1 MADSCVDGQWANP
14 LRPFVSAVIN
24 HQAGDIIVSELGFS
38 WPTSRFS
45 RPWKGPQ
52 EIGKHNYVRLVSDV
66 VREMESVVE
75 RTQDL
80 AKQGTLQG
88 YQYPQDIKG
97 AFLRRTRTTSLSLQ
111 ELVRATANIESQ
123 GQTDPSNTSED
134 LSRQA
139 RLAARFFDDSFCDFS
154 ITPPVTVF
162 GLLTGM
168 LNHSCT
174 PNAFL
179 DVQKIK
185 GNGNADV
192 KLTVRAIHFIP
203 VGQEITILYS
213 DAFGVSTTNH
223 RMGLKE
229 IFGFDCCCSLCVLTR
244 EDVNCRS
251 LRNLCHEMVCEF
263 FTQEIKPPQLY
274 RLACLII
281 DGCYALH
288 LDHPV
293 FEEILDKCSQVALK
307 ECDFFRARY
316 FQCYRLSLSMRYW
329 GHGGETTAD
338 AREKIRQI
346 ETLPEA
352 IVVMDSLKW
361 EPADGNS
368 VRLTEIM
375 FMMHR
380 TDEEYHF
387 LRIED
392 GKLYEFPK
400 KEARLREDKY
410 WADESY
416 QVALLLM
423 DLDGVLSNSNDQLN
437 PSQEL
442 SPPPASPKKSK
453 STKKKK
459 KKKNAVAKVQ
469 KVPQRTFEN
478 DGPSLEHDE
487 SEEDQVGPDA
497 EFENEKAASSSSASN
512 QKDEASDFASRDVN
526 THGRP
531 QPRAEALEVSP
542 KSTPA
547 QLKAPGSKFPPTQAS
562 VIHHTKGGENEANT
576 KSTSRGPKKAPKFG
590 RSSTNDKADPNHE
603 PGRDSNVND
612 HAASKEELQVKKPRI
627 KHFPSMRNHGYERDG
642 TLPDNRNR
650 ESKTSY
656 QQSAKGRASPP
667 IFYNPPMSLTHLPHD
682 ARLHAIPKERQ
693 SGPVAKVQKPMNRV
707 PHWVGKRQLH
717 QISTASDTTMNSQA
731 IHPQA
736 QITES
741 ESSLSNQISSAP
753 EQAAPDNSNIES
765 PVTALP
771 LEDDVFDSVKPAIRV
786 NLPTGCD
793 LPCVVIPARNSRG
806 SRESSPQSGSE
817 RSLTRR
823 SRESR
828 DLTVARAYFRPYLCP
843 FGDPE
848 GMSKQMWL
856 SNQTSKTHLVIIR
869 RDIAHLIAA
878 KDGTGSKDSGFV
890 LSSRRDS
897 MTGRIEGR
905 KELIQQRVRRHSF
918 NNDGGLKDRLKEA
931 ETW

>member
-1 MADSCVDGQWANP
+1 MATDSCADGQWSNP
-14 LRPFVSAVIN
+14 LRPFVNALVN
-24 HQAGDIIVSELGFS
+24 HHAGDIIVSELGFS

-52 EIGKHNYVRLVSDV
+52 EIGKQNYVRLVSDV

-88 YQYPQDIKG
+88 YHYPQDIKG
-97 AFLRRTRTTSLSLQ
+97 AFLRRTRTTSFSLQ
-111 ELVRATANIESQ
+111 ELVRATANIESP

-139 RLAARFFDDSFCDFS
+139 RLAARFFDDSICDFS
-154 ITPPVTVF
+154 NSPPVMVF

-179 DVQKIK
+179 EVQKIK
-185 GNGNADV
+185 GSGNADV
-192 KLTVRAIHFIP
+192 KLTIRATHFIP

-213 DAFGVSTTNH
+213 DAFGASTTSH

-244 EDVNCRS
+244 EDVNWRS
-251 LRNLCHEMVCEF
+251 LRDLCHEMVCEF
-263 FTQEIKPPQLY
+263 FTQEIKPPQMY

-307 ECDFFRARY
+307 ESDFFRARY
-316 FQCYRLSLSMRYW
+316 FQCYRLRLCTRYW
-329 GHGGETTAD
+329 GHGSETAAD
-338 AREKIRQI
+338 AREKVRRI
-346 ETLPEA
+346 ETRPEA
-352 IVVMDSLKW
+352 TTVMDSIKW
-361 EPADGNS
+361 EPVDGNS

-380 TDEEYHF
+380 TDEEYYF
-387 LRIED
+387 LRVED
-392 GKLYEFPK
+392 GNLYEFPK
-400 KEARLREDKY
+400 KEARLREGKF
-410 WADESY
+410 WADDSH
-416 QVALLLM
+416 QVTMLLM
-423 DLDGVLSNSNDQLN
+423 NLDVVLSNSNDQLN

-442 SPPPASPKKSK
+442 SPSPASPKKSK

-459 KKKNAVAKVQ
+459 KKNAVAKAQ

-478 DGPSLEHDE
+478 DEPSLEHDE
-487 SEEDQVGPDA
+487 SEEDQVGPNS
-497 EFENEKAASSSSASN
+497 ELENEKAASSSA
-512 QKDEASDFASRDVN
+512 ASDTKNGPSKLASRDVN

-531 QPRAEALEVSP
+531 QPRAEALDVSP
-542 KSTPA
+542 KSAPA
-547 QLKAPGSKFPPTQAS
+547 QLTGSQSTLPPTRAS
-562 VIHHTKGGENEANT
+562 VTDHVKDGENEANT
-576 KSTSRGPKKAPKFG
+576 KSTSRGSKFG
-590 RSSTNDKADPNHE
+590 RSSANNKAGPNHGR
-603 PGRDSNVND
+603 GRDSNVKGN
-612 HAASKEELQVKKPRI
+612 AASKEELQVKKPRF
-627 KHFPSMRNHGYERDG
+627 KHSPPMRNHEYERSG
-642 TLPDNRNR
+642 NLPDNRSRHSNP
-650 ESKTSY
+650 SY
-656 QQSAKGRASPP
+656 QQRPKARANPP
-667 IFYNPPMSLTHLPHD
+667 VFYNPPMPLTHLPHD
-682 ARLHAIPKERQ
+682 ASIYTIPKERQ
-693 SGPVAKVQKPMNRV
+693 SGPVAKTQKPMDRV
-707 PHWVGKRQLH
+707 PPWVGKPQLH
-717 QISTASDTTMNSQA
+717 QISTASDATMNYQA

-736 QITES
+736 RIPES
-741 ESSLSNQISSAP
+741 IRESGLSNQNSSAP
-753 EQAAPDNSNIES
+753 EQAAPDKSNIES

-771 LEDDVFDSVKPAIRV
+771 LPDDILDSVKPVIRV
-786 NLPTGCD
+786 NLPTGCA
-793 LPCVVIPARNSRG
+793 LPCGVIPARKPRDSRA
-806 SRESSPQSGSE
+806 SSPESVSE
-817 RSLTRR
+817 GSLTRR
-823 SRESR
+823 SQESR

-905 KELIQQRVRRHSF
+905 KELIQQRLRRHSF